1 MEVAVECAHWSILF
15 LREYGLFLHDQR
27 ELGSVN
33 YWLFALGPFAIIVVI
48 CISVVTALHRIAIA
62 MKFGG
67 SKIMGQLG
75 IVGG

>member
-1 MEVAVECAHWSILF
+1 MDVAVECAHWGVLL
-15 LREYGLFLHDQR
+15 LREYGDFLHGQR

-33 YWLFALGPFAIIVVI
+33 YWLFALGPFAIVLVV
-48 CISVVTALHRIAIA
+48 CLSFVAALHRVALA

-67 SKIMGQLG
+67 SKIMQQLG